1 MTTSRNALGALAT
14 GLAIATILTIAG
26 CTAEAPAS
34 APAASPAAGAASS
47 DPAAGAAVA
56 LPDGFPTA
64 DVPLI
69 PGTIL
74 AADHPGNIWGV
85 WIASTDLPGDLA
97 KATQLLVDAGYDNV
111 IALPDYG
118 DFHGTKYQVHV
129 TAKVDPKYG
138 SSIAYAFY
146 PVQ

>member
-34 APAASPAAGAASS
+34 APPAAPVASAPATAA
-47 DPAAGAAVA
+47 PVA
-56 LPDGFPTA
+56 LPDGFPSS
-64 DVPLI
+64 DVPII

-74 AADHPGNIWGV
+74 AANHPGNIWAV
-85 WIASTDLPGDLA
+85 WVASTDLPGDLA

-111 IALPDYG
+111 IALPDYA

-129 TAKVDPKYG
+129 TAKLDPKYG

-146 PVQ
+146 LVQ